1 MVGSSGLLASQST
14 LSVAQMF
21 VDIGALRARDA
32 ENHAAVARVL
42 RHWFQFREFRRCRL
56 VKEAMG
62 FNYDRFLFA
71 VAREWSAGRPEWA
84 LWRYERFR
92 PDRPTTDFPTTPL
105 SVSSCSRGG
114 GRGFA
119 GSGSERSL
127 DARGIRTARTGLA
140 PAIRCSS
147 APQTPR
153 RPPVS
158 SGGGGGVRH
167 FLDVLR
173 APGAD
178 SRPCEKEVASLQ
190 ARRDAQGKR
199 ERTAI
204 TRRSN
209 LVKVAPPPPPGLV
222 PQAWQKQ
229 ARAPFFMDQPWPSRP
244 AFLEGSRQLLS
255 QEQPQG
261 QRSTLCARRGGR
273 SCSGVFAGGG
283 SSP

>member
-1 MVGSSGLLASQST
+1 MVFEKYLVLLSGHTAIELASGVPRHPWSFWGSDQWRVAKHSGGGGHVGRQQRPLDPGAPASFVQAPPPPPSVNGFRPLVCQTRPQSSSGAMVGSSGLLASQST

-158 SGGGGGVRH
+158 SGGGGCTAFSRC
-167 FLDVLR
+167 FAR
-173 APGAD
+173 PG
-178 SRPCEKEVASLQ
+178 RRLQ
-190 ARRDAQGKR
+190 
-199 ERTAI
+199 
-204 TRRSN
+204 
-209 LVKVAPPPPPGLV
+209 
-222 PQAWQKQ
+222 
-229 ARAPFFMDQPWPSRP
+229 
-244 AFLEGSRQLLS
+244 
-255 QEQPQG
+255 
-261 QRSTLCARRGGR
+261 TL
-273 SCSGVFAGGG
+273 
-283 SSP
+283 